1 MGVKPRTGTHLA
13 KARYSCTGVMQQRAK
28 NEEPKDRSKRMSQ
41 ISKYKEDVKR
51 KRRSFHL
58 AKDERTQMRFHWR
71 GCTACLS
78 GSEVTLC
85 ASMSVCVQVCVG
97 VRVCTSVC
105 VSVRVI
111 EREEMEQQLSGEEKT
126 SPRRRKK

>member
-1 MGVKPRTGTHLA
+1 
-13 KARYSCTGVMQQRAK
+13 
-28 NEEPKDRSKRMSQ
+28 
-41 ISKYKEDVKR
+41 
-51 KRRSFHL
+51 
-58 AKDERTQMRFHWR
+58 MRFHWR

-97 VRVCTSVC
+97 VRV
-105 VSVRVI
+105 I